1 MEHKE
6 QVPVRLPLGNGKLG
20 HPGTERRKGM
30 KTRKILAL
38 LLSLCMLLT
47 MNLFAQAEEGA
58 AQISAGNNAVT
69 ITIVHTNDTHA
80 RVKEGDGMGF
90 AKIAALIRQIKQE
103 NPNTLVLDAGDTF
116 HGQTIATLNRGESI
130 AVIMNTIGYD
140 AMAPGNHDFNYGY
153 ERLAELDGIT
163 SFPILAANVKKADG
177 ANLLTPYII
186 KEIAGLK
193 VGIFGLATP
202 ETTYKTHP
210 DNVKGL
216 AFTDPVKAAAEMTAL
231 LQDQTDIIVCLAHLG
246 MDAAS
251 TDTSV
256 KIANEVEGIDLI
268 IDGHSHTVLEQ
279 GQAAGGTLI
288 VSTGEYDKNLGI
300 VQLTVTEDQ
309 ITEKKASLISK
320 DETAEIVPDEAV
332 MKAIE
337 AIEAEQDE
345 ILSEVVGKTEIAL
358 EGARE
363 QVRKGETNLGNLIT
377 DAMVWLTGADC
388 ALTNGGGIRASIAAG
403 NITKGNIIEVLPF
416 GNYIV
421 TKVVTGA
428 DIKAALEHGTSAYPE
443 LNGGFPHVSGITYVI
458 DTSKPA
464 GDHVVDIKVKGKPL
478 DLNGSYILATNDFMA
493 AGGDNYTMFAD
504 DAILNEYGGL
514 DEAVIAFVKE
524 KETISP
530 KNEGRI
536 TVVDASA
543 KEPKY
548 YIVKK
553 GDWLRKIARMYN
565 TTWKKL
571 QELNQLKNPDLIY
584 PNQKILLP

>member
-1 MEHKE
+1 MRTK
-6 QVPVRLPLGNGKLG
+6 
-20 HPGTERRKGM
+20 
-30 KTRKILAL
+30 KILAL

-47 MNLFAQAEEGA
+47 MTLYIHADEGTTTPE
-58 AQISAGNNAVT
+58 AGNNAVT
-69 ITIVHTNDTHA
+69 ITIVHTNDTHS
-80 RVKEGDGMGF
+80 RVTEGDGIGF
-90 AKIAALIRQIKQE
+90 SKLSAIIQGIKQE

-116 HGQTIATLNRGESI
+116 HGQTIATLNQGESI
-130 AVIMNTIGYD
+130 AEILNAIGYD
-140 AMAPGNHDFNYGY
+140 AMSPGNHDFNYGY

-163 SFPILAANVKKADG
+163 NFPILAANVKKADG
-177 ANLLTPYII
+177 TDLFTPYII
-186 KEIAGLK
+186 QEIAGLK

-216 AFTDPVKAAAEMTAL
+216 TFTDPAAAAAEMAAL
-231 LQDQTDIIVCLAHLG
+231 LKDQTDILICLAHLG

-251 TDTSV
+251 VDTSIKV
-256 KIANEVEGIDLI
+256 ANEVEGIDLI

-279 GQAAGGTLI
+279 GQVVGDTLI
-288 VSTGEYDKNLGI
+288 VSTGEYDKNLGK
-300 VQLTVTEDQ
+300 VEMTVVEGK
-309 ITEKKASLISK
+309 ITEMKAALISK
-320 DETAEIVPDEAV
+320 EEAVDVVPDEAIV
-332 MKAIE
+332 KTIE
-337 AIEAEQDE
+337 SIEAEQAIIFD
-345 ILSEVVGKTEIAL
+345 EVVGKTEVDL

-363 QVRKGETNLGNLIT
+363 KVRQGETNLGNLIT
-377 DAMVWLTGADC
+377 DAMVSLTGSDC

-403 NITKGNIIEVLPF
+403 DITKGNIIEVLPF

-443 LNGGFPHVSGITYVI
+443 LLGGFPHVSGITYVI

-478 DLNGSYILATNDFMA
+478 DLNGLYTLATNDFMA

-504 DAILNEYGGL
+504 DDILNEYGGL
-514 DEAVIAFVKE
+514 DEALIIYVKAMGTIA
-524 KETISP
+524 P
-530 KNEGRI
+530 KAEGRI
-536 TVVDASA
+536 TAMDGSV
-543 KEPKY
+543 KEPQY

-553 GDWLRKIARMYN
+553 GDWLRKIARMFN
-565 TTWKKL
+565 TTWQKL
-571 QELNQLKNPDLIY
+571 QELNQLKNPDLIF